1 MLCGLYPLNLRKE
14 INHMTPSSFLS
25 SQARRNL
32 NVLALAISAS
42 AAAMHAPVFAADDAD
57 SKWFKVTYSTTHEY
71 HGKTGSGTLFN
82 VGGKKDNAY
91 GFVLQST
98 EKSTNKLTYEN
109 VFTTLD
115 DCRRGFGFVVYNDTE
130 GNFIRK
136 AQFVRY
142 GQTVTDAIGT
152 GACSGWDHRT
162 KVVSLP
168 EPDKAWQE
176 VATAVKSGGIFS
188 AKVGSLNTKRNYKGS
203 TYRSALIAYDHENKV
218 VYSEYLIPVK
228 ACVNRIGIGK
238 AYEVDFEGVQK
249 DAFDFDIDGK
259 SVGSMIANSI
269 CKMS

>member
-1 MLCGLYPLNLRKE
+1 
-14 INHMTPSSFLS
+14 
-25 SQARRNL
+25 
-32 NVLALAISAS
+32 
-42 AAAMHAPVFAADDAD
+42 MHAPTFAADEAD
-57 SKWFKVTYSTTHEY
+57 SKWFKITNTATNEY
-71 HGKTGSGTLFN
+71 HGKTGSGKMFN

-98 EKSTNKLTYEN
+98 DKSTNKVAYEN

-115 DCRRGFGFVVYNDTE
+115 DCKRGFGFVFYNDTE
-130 GNFIRK
+130 GNYIRK

-142 GQTVTDAIGT
+142 GQTTTDAIGT
-152 GACSGWDHRT
+152 TACSGWDHRT
-162 KVVSLP
+162 KVVSLA

-176 VATAVKSGGIFS
+176 ITTAVKSGGIFS

-203 TYRSALIAYDHENKV
+203 TYRSALIAFDHDDKV

-228 ACVNRIGIGK
+228 ACVNGIGIGK